1 MLVPAMQRAMHC
13 PTPGA
18 QAGFEVL
25 VAISL
30 LYDRREMPIAISRK
44 VLISVGVLKL
54 WIVANREFVSII
66 SLPSA

>member
-54 WIVANREFVSII
+54 
-66 SLPSA
+66 